1 MSEPDWNDDDSWILD
16 SLYGINRQGRTTY
29 SNDDLDEIVDADPDD
44 ELGME
49 SPTDPSDLDEIE
61 DGDDRDLDDLDD
73 GRHDDSFYDDDID

>member
-29 SNDDLDEIVDADPDD
+29 SNDDLDEIVDPDGDD

-49 SPTDPSDLDEIE
+49 SPSDLDEIE

-73 GRHDDSFYDDDID
+73 DSFYDDDID

>member
-16 SLYGINRQGRTTY
+16 SLYGINRHGRTTY
-29 SNDDLDEIVDADPDD
+29 SNDDLDEIVDPDGDD

-49 SPTDPSDLDEIE
+49 SPSDLDEIE

-73 GRHDDSFYDDDID
+73 DSFYDDDID